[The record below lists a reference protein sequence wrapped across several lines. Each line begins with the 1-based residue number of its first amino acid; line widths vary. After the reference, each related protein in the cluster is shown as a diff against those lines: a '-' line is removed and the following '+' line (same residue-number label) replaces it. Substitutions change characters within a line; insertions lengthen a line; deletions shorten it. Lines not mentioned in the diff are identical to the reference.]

1 MVFKKWLN
9 KKKILGWTSNTLVPK
24 TALTALLL
32 PSTLPQLWPT
42 PISWSWVSAV
52 WSSEE
57 SSNFPSRH
65 YPTVWSLRSWGVGFP
80 SCLQVTPSPHPLQVQ
95 APPWQGP
102 SLALMQAPMRMGG
115 NVCYHSQRLML
126 VGGSP
131 RVASCCL
138 TSTSH
143 NPYPYS
149 WFLPISQT
157 QSSSFW

>member
-1 MVFKKWLN
+1 MIKK

-32 PSTLPQLWPT
+32 PSTLFLSRGQLLSPGHGYLPYGAPKKA
-42 PISWSWVSAV
+42 PISLPGITPLCEA
-52 WSSEE
+52 
-57 SSNFPSRH
+57 
-65 YPTVWSLRSWGVGFP
+65 LGVGELASPPVFRSP
-80 SCLQVTPSPHPLQVQ
+80 PSPHPLQVQ

-102 SLALMQAPMRMGG
+102 SLALMRAPMRMGG

-143 NPYPYS
+143 NPDPYS